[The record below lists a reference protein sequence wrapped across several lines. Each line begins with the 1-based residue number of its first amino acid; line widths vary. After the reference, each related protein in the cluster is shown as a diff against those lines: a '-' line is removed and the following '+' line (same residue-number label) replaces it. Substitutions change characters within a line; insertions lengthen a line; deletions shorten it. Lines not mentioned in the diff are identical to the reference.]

1 MVGLKKLSKKL
12 SKNKTK
18 KLSKNNKQ
26 KRINYKS
33 KPNFF
38 ITPPKLIPIK

>member
-1 MVGLKKLSKKL
+1 MVDTKKLSKKI
-12 SKNKTK
+12 TK
-18 KLSKNNKQ
+18 KNKQ